1 MSKWLLLLISF
12 FNLSSII
19 VSNESLNDFI
29 FVYEESENTDVI
41 YKDGAVELSGTTDNY
56 KLIIDKETI
65 LYRVKDAKV
74 MVKDD
79 NVYLFYLEQDHLK
92 YDVFSMKGRE
102 ISKENTITSNAVI
115 SYNVVKGL
123 DEIYIYY
130 NSTYGE
136 NIDSYIVKVI
146 ENKKLDMST
155 AKDEEVKDL
164 VIDGE
169 NLYIVVKKDAITE
182 GIFGN
187 GGLDKAIVIAK
198 FDGDLRLIKYI
209 TMDDEEDNQVRS
221 IDVKG
226 GVVYLY
232 KESSIHLFSS
242 ELESI
247 NNKKLGKNHLT
258 ISDYDGCIYSFLQE
272 KIEVFN
278 PMSLSLSSV
287 IEYPFDISR
296 VERKDKCLFVYSE
309 ERKYKTDII
318 DCRSLHSYKYLVSE
332 NSERYNQR
340 LNSLKSLFGSVRL
353 VDKEYSDYHSPGYFG
368 LFDVTLKYSTISGIS
383 FGISVKENVPL
394 EDNLRDRMIYPA
406 GYRVRFNGDGLINGN
421 AMLSNYQIKDDGIYE
436 IEINGKNERKNYTIH
451 VDHNQKGLNGEVNY
465 VIDDYEE
472 LPKNQKFSMFF
483 NLNRNLNIKNIQVEG
498 FEIDS
503 FNCENS
509 VLTVVFNGKR
519 EPGYYYLYIDYL
531 DYEDVVN
538 DDLSTTGR
546 YYLNQEYWFHI
557 SKDLP
562 TISNGDF
569 LDDMSYSFDLI
580 DNDDVARYI
589 EFELTDLSHSY
600 LVNIPLGS
608 APITFSNVPSGN
620 YELRAFVVY
629 DNNSENTGKIK
640 LFDYTIRLTNDNL
653 EYGELKVS
661 KESSKYTKITVEIDE
676 KFLKNSV
683 NEIEVNKE
691 IIYSHQDTSS
701 KTVIVYSVAGFI
713 ASFLVGFGCRYIYK
727 RVKKKDNVA

>member
-1 MSKWLLLLISF
+1 M
-12 FNLSSII
+12 
-19 VSNESLNDFI
+19 
-29 FVYEESENTDVI
+29 
-41 YKDGAVELSGTTDNY
+41 
-56 KLIIDKETI
+56 
-65 LYRVKDAKV
+65 
-74 MVKDD
+74 
-79 NVYLFYLEQDHLK
+79 
-92 YDVFSMKGRE
+92 
-102 ISKENTITSNAVI
+102 
-115 SYNVVKGL
+115 
-123 DEIYIYY
+123 
-130 NSTYGE
+130 
-136 NIDSYIVKVI
+136 
-146 ENKKLDMST
+146 
-155 AKDEEVKDL
+155 
-164 VIDGE
+164 
-169 NLYIVVKKDAITE
+169 
-182 GIFGN
+182 
-187 GGLDKAIVIAK
+187 
-198 FDGDLRLIKYI
+198 
-209 TMDDEEDNQVRS
+209 
-221 IDVKG
+221 
-226 GVVYLY
+226 
-232 KESSIHLFSS
+232 
-242 ELESI
+242 
-247 NNKKLGKNHLT
+247 
-258 ISDYDGCIYSFLQE
+258 
-272 KIEVFN
+272 
-278 PMSLSLSSV
+278 
-287 IEYPFDISR
+287 
-296 VERKDKCLFVYSE
+296 
-309 ERKYKTDII
+309 
-318 DCRSLHSYKYLVSE
+318 
-332 NSERYNQR
+332 
-340 LNSLKSLFGSVRL
+340 
-353 VDKEYSDYHSPGYFG
+353 
-368 LFDVTLKYSTISGIS
+368 
-383 FGISVKENVPL
+383 
-394 EDNLRDRMIYPA
+394 
-406 GYRVRFNGDGLINGN
+406 
-421 AMLSNYQIKDDGIYE
+421 
-436 IEINGKNERKNYTIH
+436 
-451 VDHNQKGLNGEVNY
+451 
-465 VIDDYEE
+465 IDDYEE

-538 DDLSTTGR
+538 DDLSITGR

-589 EFELTDLSHSY
+589 EFELTDLSHNY

-701 KTVIVYSVAGFI
+701 KTVIVYSVAGFV